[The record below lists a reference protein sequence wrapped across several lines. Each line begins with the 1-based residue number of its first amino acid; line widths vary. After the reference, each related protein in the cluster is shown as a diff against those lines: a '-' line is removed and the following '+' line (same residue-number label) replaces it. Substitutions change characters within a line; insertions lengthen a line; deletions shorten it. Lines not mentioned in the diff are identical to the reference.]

1 MKQSTHCTQKNSEQ
15 DNLWHAATMGYQRA
29 KTEAERCEEQA
40 MHQISRCKQ
49 PIYFK
54 AVYIELKFGR
64 GI

>member
-49 PIYFK
+49 PI
-54 AVYIELKFGR
+54 
-64 GI
+64 